1 MHRALPAAVLLL
13 ALALPAAAGELPRG
27 VAGITLGLSVNQ
39 AHARLARIGVRAT
52 ETEAREREAG
62 PGVEQEMWTLRD
74 PRYAYLQVL
83 VGPDGRVRMVEA
95 WVRKGGPG
103 LLFRDIADVREAR
116 RLGFWIY
123 RWSARG
129 RGCAWSR
136 SRSNGTSR
144 GCARSGSTPI
154 SGAGRR
160 IAWDRAKNC
169 GSIWRPRCASRPRVA
184 RCRL

>member
-39 AHARLARIGVRAT
+39 AHARLARIGVRAR

-62 PGVEQEMWTLRD
+62 PGVAQEMWTLRD

-123 RWSARG
+123 RWSAPG
-129 RGCAWSR
+129 RGGKPGWEVIA
-136 SRSNGTSR
+136 R
-144 GCARSGSTPI
+144 GSDSLAAGSMIVSSLAADGSARPE
-154 SGAGRR
+154 RR
-160 IAWDRAKNC
+160 DRDDPD
-169 GSIWRPRCASRPRVA
+169 RPR
-184 RCRL
+184 

>member
-1 MHRALPAAVLLL
+1 M
-13 ALALPAAAGELPRG
+13 
-27 VAGITLGLSVNQ
+27 AGITLGLSVNQ

-123 RWSARG
+123 RWSAPG
-129 RGCAWSR
+129 RGGKPGWEVIA
-136 SRSNGTSR
+136 R
-144 GCARSGSTPI
+144 GSDSLAAGSMIVSSLAADGSARPE
-154 SGAGRR
+154 RR
-160 IAWDRAKNC
+160 DRDDPD
-169 GSIWRPRCASRPRVA
+169 RPR
-184 RCRL
+184 